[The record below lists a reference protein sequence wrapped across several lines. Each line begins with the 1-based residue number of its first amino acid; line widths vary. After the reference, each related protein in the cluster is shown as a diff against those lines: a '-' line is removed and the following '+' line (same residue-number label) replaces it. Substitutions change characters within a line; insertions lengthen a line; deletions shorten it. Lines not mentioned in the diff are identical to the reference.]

1 MGGLLEPLISL
12 QYVNT
17 ENVNVFHN
25 QKPGRLIYTL
35 ETSTLSGLVIAGAV
49 VLPQLQ
55 RLALLGCNAPIGSVL
70 SLNFLILYV
79 LLEIKN

>member
-1 MGGLLEPLISL
+1 MVGLLEALISL
-12 QYVNT
+12 QYMNT

-25 QKPGRLIYTL
+25 QKPGCLTHTL
-35 ETSTLSGLVIAGAV
+35 ETSILSGLVIAGAA

-55 RLALLGCNAPIGSVL
+55 RLALLGCNAPIGSVF
-70 SLNFLILYV
+70 SLNFPF